1 MSKTADVLIE
11 KNRNLIN
18 GLRKHLSEGCQGITN
33 QDIIAM
39 EQVVDSLGV
48 ISKECDELRE
58 QLAPK
63 IKHTTELMAKVK
75 TTYANTKCVIR
86 NSYPQEKWAEYGLA
100 DKR

>member
-18 GLRKHLSEGCQGITN
+18 GLRKHLSEGGQGITN

-48 ISKECDELRE
+48 ISKECDELR
-58 QLAPK
+58 
-63 IKHTTELMAKVK
+63 
-75 TTYANTKCVIR
+75 
-86 NSYPQEKWAEYGLA
+86 
-100 DKR
+100 